1 MQESK
6 LYLVSTHLNLVRV
19 WSTLRHTCQCN
30 VATAAVLYVR
40 QGRAVIRS
48 QLRNWVSDWTKL
60 WLDKTVTGQT
70 GRSWTNVTKQISHCG
85 LDLEKS
91 VGIFYSQCIFVIFVT
106 QIWKPSW
113 HLVCPHAYCGQPCLT
128 HTFFGLPVNEGPF
141 APLVLLALLVWSCWH
156 CWTPRGGKWV
166 GNIKSCENIVGT
178 ACCTGKILYS
188 WI

>member
-128 HTFFGLPVNEGPF
+128 HKFFLVF
-141 APLVLLALLVWSCWH
+141 LWMRVLLPLWSFWLFWSGPAGTVELLEERNESK
-156 CWTPRGGKWV
+156 T
-166 GNIKSCENIVGT
+166 
-178 ACCTGKILYS
+178 
-188 WI
+188 